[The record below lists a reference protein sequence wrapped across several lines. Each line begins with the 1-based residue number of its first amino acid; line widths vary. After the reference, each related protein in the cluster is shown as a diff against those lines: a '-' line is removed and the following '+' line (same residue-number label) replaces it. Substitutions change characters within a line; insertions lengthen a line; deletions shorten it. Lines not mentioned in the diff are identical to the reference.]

1 MSWVRVDCDIPMD
14 GRLVGS
20 GHAWAWPAVV
30 ARAKAG
36 DGRILMRECSPRV
49 MAYLWGP
56 SLEAW
61 QAALDHLLEV
71 GLLIV
76 DGDAYLVAGWDEYQR
91 DNTGAERQ
99 RRHRASRR
107 NGDVTLRHVTSR
119 DSHAYS
125 TVQDRTGQ
133 DSTVAADAATT
144 RAHAPAREEAAA
156 ATTTPKIDDQL
167 NRVAERWRLSLRGK
181 TGAAP
186 LVVGALDIDALDAAV
201 KERGAEYVTSCIDR
215 AAEVAGGSGP
225 SLALLKSILRD
236 GVHPSKPTNS
246 GQTRSKSDKT
256 GSSSKSRMEGYSQ
269 AWSED
274 VEASRALG
282 GVRVTKVPGVGYV
295 PTAELTAEQ
304 IAAVEA
310 EGFAVI

>member
-56 SLEAW
+56 SPEEW

-107 NGDVTLRHVTSR
+107 NCDVTDCHVTSRDITPSNGDATLRHVTSR

-125 TVQDRTGQ
+125 TVQDRTVQ

-144 RAHAPAREEAAA
+144 RAHAPAHEAATA
-156 ATTTPKIDDQL
+156 ATTGDQL
-167 NRVAERWRLSLRGK
+167 GAVAERWRLALRGR

-186 LVVGALDIDALDAAV
+186 LVVGALDIDALSAAV
-201 KERGAEYVTSCIDR
+201 AERGPDYVVKCIDR
-215 AAEVAGGSGP
+215 AAEVAGGGGP
-225 SLALLKSILRD
+225 SLSLLRMILRD
-236 GVHPSKPTNS
+236 GVHPAKAGQSRSKP
-246 GQTRSKSDKT
+246 DKPNDHDP
-256 GSSSKSRMEGYSQ
+256 KRVNDAWVDVPDQGY
-269 AWSED
+269 
-274 VEASRALG
+274 
-282 GVRVTKVPGVGYV
+282 T
-295 PTAELTAEQ
+295 
-304 IAAVEA
+304 
-310 EGFAVI
+310 F

>member
-107 NGDVTLRHVTSR
+107 NSDGHVTSRDITPSDGDVTDGHVTSR

-125 TVQDRTGQ
+125 TVQDRTVQ

-144 RAHAPAREEAAA
+144 RAHAPAREAATA
-156 ATTTPKIDDQL
+156 ATTGDHL
-167 NRVAERWRLSLRGK
+167 GAVAERWRLALRGK

-186 LVVGALDIDALDAAV
+186 LVVGALDIDALSAAV
-201 KERGAEYVTSCIDR
+201 AERGPEYVTSCIDR

-225 SLALLKSILRD
+225 SLALLKSIISG
-236 GVHPSKPTNS
+236 GVHPTKPTKP
-246 GQTRSKSDKT
+246 GQSRSKSDKPNDHDP
-256 GSSSKSRMEGYSQ
+256 KRVNDAWVDVPDQGY
-269 AWSED
+269 
-274 VEASRALG
+274 
-282 GVRVTKVPGVGYV
+282 T
-295 PTAELTAEQ
+295 
-304 IAAVEA
+304 
-310 EGFAVI
+310 F

>member
-56 SLEAW
+56 SPEAW

-99 RRHRASRR
+99 RRHRALRRNGDVTDGHVTSRDITAS

-125 TVQDRTGQ
+125 TVQDRTVQ

-144 RAHAPAREEAAA
+144 RAHAPAREAATA
-156 ATTTPKIDDQL
+156 ATTGDQL
-167 NRVAERWRLSLRGK
+167 GAVAERWRLALRGK

-186 LVVGALDIDALDAAV
+186 LVVGALDIDALSAAV
-201 KERGAEYVTSCIDR
+201 AERGADYVMKCIDR
-215 AAEVAGGSGP
+215 SAEVAGGGGP
-225 SLALLKSILRD
+225 SLSLLRMILRD
-236 GVHPSKPTNS
+236 GVHEPKPTKS
-246 GQTRSKSDKT
+246 GQSRSKSDKPNDHDP
-256 GSSSKSRMEGYSQ
+256 KRVNDAWVDVPDQGY
-269 AWSED
+269 
-274 VEASRALG
+274 
-282 GVRVTKVPGVGYV
+282 T
-295 PTAELTAEQ
+295 
-304 IAAVEA
+304 
-310 EGFAVI
+310 F

>member
-99 RRHRASRR
+99 RRHRALRRNGDVTDGHVTSRDITAS

-125 TVQDRTGQ
+125 TVQDRTVQ
-133 DSTVAADAATT
+133 DSTVAADAAIT
-144 RAHAPAREEAAA
+144 RAHAPAREAATA
-156 ATTTPKIDDQL
+156 ATTGDQL
-167 NRVAERWRLSLRGK
+167 GAVAERWRLALRGK

-186 LVVGALDIDALDAAV
+186 LVVGALDIDALSTAV
-201 KERGAEYVTSCIDR
+201 AERGAEYVTSCIDR

-225 SLALLKSILRD
+225 SLALLKSILSG
-236 GVHPSKPTNS
+236 GVLPTKPTKS
-246 GQTRSKSDKT
+246 GQSRSKSDKPNDHDP
-256 GSSSKSRMEGYSQ
+256 KRVNDAWKDVPDQGY
-269 AWSED
+269 
-274 VEASRALG
+274 
-282 GVRVTKVPGVGYV
+282 T
-295 PTAELTAEQ
+295 
-304 IAAVEA
+304 
-310 EGFAVI
+310 F

>member
-1 MSWVRVDCDIPMD
+1 MD

-99 RRHRASRR
+99 RRHRALRRNGDVTDGHVTSRDITPS

-125 TVQDRTGQ
+125 TVQDRTVQ

-144 RAHAPAREEAAA
+144 RAHAPAREAATA
-156 ATTTPKIDDQL
+156 ATTGDQL
-167 NRVAERWRLSLRGK
+167 GAVAERWRLALRGK

-186 LVVGALDIDALDAAV
+186 LVVGALDIDALSAAV
-201 KERGAEYVTSCIDR
+201 AERGADYVTSCIDR

-225 SLALLKSILRD
+225 SLALLRSILRD
-236 GVHPSKPTNS
+236 GVHPTKPTKS
-246 GQTRSKSDKT
+246 GQSRSKSDKPNDHDP
-256 GSSSKSRMEGYSQ
+256 KRVNDAWKDVPDQGY
-269 AWSED
+269 
-274 VEASRALG
+274 
-282 GVRVTKVPGVGYV
+282 T
-295 PTAELTAEQ
+295 
-304 IAAVEA
+304 
-310 EGFAVI
+310 F

>member
-107 NGDVTLRHVTSR
+107 NGDVTDGHVTSRDITASNGDVTLRHVTSR

-125 TVQDRTGQ
+125 TVQDRTVQ

-144 RAHAPAREEAAA
+144 RAHAPAREAATA
-156 ATTTPKIDDQL
+156 ATTGDQL
-167 NRVAERWRLSLRGK
+167 GAVAERWRLALRGK

-186 LVVGALDIDALDAAV
+186 LVVGALDIDALSAAV
-201 KERGAEYVTSCIDR
+201 AERGADYVTSCIDR

-225 SLALLKSILRD
+225 SLALLRSILRD
-236 GVHPSKPTNS
+236 GVHPTKPTKS
-246 GQTRSKSDKT
+246 GQSRSKSDKPNDHDP
-256 GSSSKSRMEGYSQ
+256 KRVNDAWKDVPDQGY
-269 AWSED
+269 
-274 VEASRALG
+274 
-282 GVRVTKVPGVGYV
+282 T
-295 PTAELTAEQ
+295 
-304 IAAVEA
+304 
-310 EGFAVI
+310 F